1 MAPPMKPSREEMLA
15 VTMNQ
20 KLAKQGAKTRKLAE
34 ARDVNTMPD
43 PKTYAAVMGMLGTR
57 PDEMGFSVAHPQYKE
72 IMAVAEPAFVA
83 GTAAQL
89 TPFAKP
95 AAAGVKATGRAVGQ
109 ALNDRLLSGQSLTP
123 GLNTP
128 APISFVVKPKGGNWL
143 TGSVESSVKPLKIT
157 GPTHRDE
164 ALILG
169 GRWAQDADTPRGIR
183 TMAESAAINN
193 WIDRNLTNYIK
204 KEMATPEDPVRKLAD
219 QNISHLP
226 KDALERGEWLSE
238 QMEEIRRMEGFPGG
252 GFYNTNA
259 GRGWEN
265 LADEAIS
272 ITSPS
277 GVGKKGL
284 EENPWLS
291 KLDPQQSVYRA
302 RSIDMRELGFDHI
315 IDVLREDL
323 AAGRIRPEQLS
334 KVSMEQAVRRTHEY
348 DQEMAKKMREAA
360 IKQTE
365 GMPVHK
371 EYPEGYR
378 WVELAP
384 PKELPAGYSVVKDDM
399 TGSFKVVDASGKDA
413 VKRPENQMGHIN
425 VPFHKTEES
434 AIAEAMKYDK
444 RLEDA
449 LKYEGETMGHC
460 VGGYCPDVLE
470 GRSRIYS
477 LRDAKGEPHVTVE
490 VQPSAT
496 LTPEKRAAQIESLM
510 HRMRGEGMSEE
521 AAMRQVE
528 KLYPESET
536 FSRIVQI
543 KGKQNRAPNEQYLP
557 YVQDFVKGG
566 QWSDVGDL
574 RNTGLVEAS
583 SKLNHLAIQRM
594 KERGMQ
600 VPKYA
605 TEDELN
611 RLFDDYLNT
620 KPPEE
625 GMKDGGEVKATPVK
639 NKQALGMSKALQA
652 VHGFASKPF
661 GYNNPPGEMIS
672 EFLGIPATA
681 RTLERMGYG
690 EPLTTGKGMTT
701 KPREDTMEA
710 LMSVAPLAPAT
721 KNLPVGA
728 VIKNERG
735 NWLAGNPEKA
745 VAVLKSGTIA
755 GETPAQRIPR
765 HEELLKDPLLSA
777 ESRASVERHLA
788 QERRRDALD
797 KWVDSNLLNYVKKDM
812 GSPSDT
818 IRLTL
823 DKRRDEIE
831 AKFAKEQ
838 QRAQKIV
845 DKANAEVDPRKK
857 ANLMRQSQQM
867 LAEASFEKDLATS
880 NMFPIRPELQDYAA
894 DVGTVNQRVLY
905 GFPEQGMARNPE
917 ASAWENF
924 ADESIFPTKVKD
936 YLETKEGYGKY
947 VEAKDSF
954 EKALHDAR
962 ERMTQKWI
970 DAGLSQKQAAAA
982 TSKMDIFDLDSSLG
996 DTNLVRLTN
1005 EMNKYASTTNL
1016 IRAEQL
1022 KNNPWIEKLNP
1033 EEPIY
1038 KTSAGSVLNMNL
1050 DHVIDVLRED
1060 LTVGRIS
1067 PEQLNKVSIDQAI
1080 RRTQEYDIENARKMI
1095 QAKNAAREGMPVYK
1109 EYPEG
1114 FKWYE
1119 LNRPGDFAAESQS
1132 MGHSVRGYEPPYG
1145 HEDWVEGSGEMGS
1158 LGYGHGGWEGIK
1170 SGRAKVYSLVDPKGQ
1185 SHVTVEVG
1193 KPYLNRGFRG
1203 EANVPTGDEHTRLL
1217 EEYVQGQRE
1226 GTIPSNITAAEYWRQ
1241 KQGIAEPELPF
1252 EITQI
1257 KGKQNAAP
1265 NEEYLP
1271 FVQDFV
1277 TSSGMSVTR
1286 DLQNTGL
1293 RDISKMPQIQEY
1305 LKKKGI
1311 DTPRYIP
1318 EKQYLEYEDDFLMD
1332 QLYPPNQGMKRGGEV
1347 KMGVGGLLGKAA
1359 KAAKTAKGAENV
1371 VVPAAPTIV
1380 IPSKIS
1386 NVKEAIRESKGDFG
1400 ARRVERAADE
1410 IPNLEK
1416 LYKEEALRQ
1425 AFGGDN
1431 ARAVMT
1437 MNPADFEKYAKGLS
1451 KRTKADI
1458 GPKMA
1463 ELAKKGEIDKHTLTT
1478 DEYIQYLRGLTHGF
1492 DDVPFLSIDKEEF
1505 GLPLKPFISGHEGR
1519 HRSRALA
1526 ESGQPTSLV
1535 RLFPSAELRE
1545 PLPRRSQEEYIQAL
1559 RDELE
1564 LTGNLVLPEG
1574 RTGPAVVLP
1583 DIYAKGGE
1591 VKMGKGGN
1599 PSKKKAIDDFWA
1611 GMKEAVPPA
1620 NDLGPLDTLKQ
1631 NLSAAYEGAKKIP
1644 GNLYNL
1650 ATDPAGYVK
1659 NLPAPTGQQIMDAF
1673 GPGNVGAGFMGSYRP
1688 HTPLKPDPEVG
1699 TRYKVQDMGGL
1710 APRKEL
1716 DIEKIQGS
1724 QAKIFPWDAT
1734 HRNKLVTEVSEV
1746 PLTKPV
1752 LTEGGDEYMLDVNHI
1767 KNRIAGASNE
1777 GIANRI
1783 QDRINQAS
1791 WENLN
1796 LGGTGKV
1803 YGFPSR
1809 MGEGAEFFST
1819 FPADIAMDLLK
1830 QGALNKKELAALTKD
1845 IRTMKFEGKDAPF
1858 AGAAPVG
1865 TPEFEA
1871 QLRTGIPKSQGKKGQ
1886 EIPGATAGNLRK
1898 GLMDRLGMVGY
1909 QKRLGY
1915 NLPDLQGAVLAENLK
1930 GVPKGYVGNVA
1941 AELDPGAA
1949 LRPSKS
1955 SSYSTDF
1962 SGQYAGSMANMPV
1975 EFLMPNTYELIYRQM
1990 REKYP
1995 KDKYPK
2001 LTPES
2006 FRNMTIGAMEKRKEN
2021 ISEMIGQRSIDA
2033 VKTYQEGLK
2042 KGEFNPNNIQEVYD
2056 YMRRK
2061 KLELKL
2067 KSGGAVQT
2075 KSGLLKVKRKK

>member
-34 ARDVNTMPD
+34 SRNSSNAPD
-43 PKTYAAVMGMLGTR
+43 PKTYAAVMGMLGV
-57 PDEMGFSVAHPQYKE
+57 S
-72 IMAVAEPAFVA
+72 
-83 GTAAQL
+83 
-89 TPFAKP
+89 
-95 AAAGVKATGRAVGQ
+95 
-109 ALNDRLLSGQSLTP
+109 P
-123 GLNTP
+123 G
-128 APISFVVKPKGGNWL
+128 
-143 TGSVESSVKPLKIT
+143 E
-157 GPTHRDE
+157 
-164 ALILG
+164 
-169 GRWAQDADTPRGIR
+169 
-183 TMAESAAINN
+183 
-193 WIDRNLTNYIK
+193 
-204 KEMATPEDPVRKLAD
+204 
-219 QNISHLP
+219 
-226 KDALERGEWLSE
+226 
-238 QMEEIRRMEGFPGG
+238 GG
-252 GFYNTNA
+252 G
-259 GRGWEN
+259 E
-265 LADEAIS
+265 I
-272 ITSPS
+272 
-277 GVGKKGL
+277 
-284 EENPWLS
+284 
-291 KLDPQQSVYRA
+291 
-302 RSIDMRELGFDHI
+302 
-315 IDVLREDL
+315 
-323 AAGRIRPEQLS
+323 
-334 KVSMEQAVRRTHEY
+334 
-348 DQEMAKKMREAA
+348 
-360 IKQTE
+360 
-365 GMPVHK
+365 
-371 EYPEGYR
+371 
-378 WVELAP
+378 
-384 PKELPAGYSVVKDDM
+384 
-399 TGSFKVVDASGKDA
+399 
-413 VKRPENQMGHIN
+413 
-425 VPFHKTEES
+425 
-434 AIAEAMKYDK
+434 
-444 RLEDA
+444 
-449 LKYEGETMGHC
+449 
-460 VGGYCPDVLE
+460 
-470 GRSRIYS
+470 
-477 LRDAKGEPHVTVE
+477 
-490 VQPSAT
+490 
-496 LTPEKRAAQIESLM
+496 
-510 HRMRGEGMSEE
+510 
-521 AAMRQVE
+521 
-528 KLYPESET
+528 
-536 FSRIVQI
+536 
-543 KGKQNRAPNEQYLP
+543 
-557 YVQDFVKGG
+557 
-566 QWSDVGDL
+566 
-574 RNTGLVEAS
+574 
-583 SKLNHLAIQRM
+583 
-594 KERGMQ
+594 
-600 VPKYA
+600 
-605 TEDELN
+605 
-611 RLFDDYLNT
+611 
-620 KPPEE
+620 
-625 GMKDGGEVKATPVK
+625 KATPVK

-721 KNLPVGA
+721 KGAPVGMMFIGKKSKRWDQA
-728 VIKNERG
+728 MADLAAKMEKAGADPAEIWQKTGTFRGADGHLRQEISDQGATLLSKDDRNARVESIKKDIAEKQRQIAPTPQKDLFPKLLTEAKKDVRDDIGVLKGTVKHYNRNARTQGVYAPFIFEHPELYKAYPELNNLKITTEGGSGNTLGALSVTPSRGFYPGSMEIDIYDRGLKRDPNSTALHELQHAIQTIEGWSPGGNPTMAFTDLRAHDMLKKRLDELKRPSTFEEFQKANRFPDDKAKEAYDEYLRTHKSFVTPSIERELQKDVAMEFYRR
-735 NWLAGNPEKA
+735 LAGE
-745 VAVLKSGTIA
+745 
-755 GETPAQRIPR
+755 
-765 HEELLKDPLLSA
+765 A
-777 ESRASVERHLA
+777 EARATQDRMNMGMT
-788 QERRRDALD
+788 ERRQT
-797 KWVDSNLLNYVKKDM
+797 
-812 GSPSDT
+812 P
-818 IRLTL
+818 
-823 DKRRDEIE
+823 
-831 AKFAKEQ
+831 
-838 QRAQKIV
+838 
-845 DKANAEVDPRKK
+845 PP
-857 ANLMRQSQQM
+857 
-867 LAEASFEKDLATS
+867 ASY
-880 NMFPIRPELQDYAA
+880 DYP
-894 DVGTVNQRVLY
+894 Q
-905 GFPEQGMARNPE
+905 
-917 ASAWENF
+917 
-924 ADESIFPTKVKD
+924 
-936 YLETKEGYGKY
+936 
-947 VEAKDSF
+947 
-954 EKALHDAR
+954 
-962 ERMTQKWI
+962 
-970 DAGLSQKQAAAA
+970 
-982 TSKMDIFDLDSSLG
+982 
-996 DTNLVRLTN
+996 
-1005 EMNKYASTTNL
+1005 
-1016 IRAEQL
+1016 
-1022 KNNPWIEKLNP
+1022 
-1033 EEPIY
+1033 
-1038 KTSAGSVLNMNL
+1038 
-1050 DHVIDVLRED
+1050 ED
-1060 LTVGRIS
+1060 LFTK
-1067 PEQLNKVSIDQAI
+1067 PPM
-1080 RRTQEYDIENARKMI
+1080 EYKA
-1095 QAKNAAREGMPVYK
+1095 
-1109 EYPEG
+1109 
-1114 FKWYE
+1114 
-1119 LNRPGDFAAESQS
+1119 
-1132 MGHSVRGYEPPYG
+1132 
-1145 HEDWVEGSGEMGS
+1145 
-1158 LGYGHGGWEGIK
+1158 
-1170 SGRAKVYSLVDPKGQ
+1170 
-1185 SHVTVEVG
+1185 
-1193 KPYLNRGFRG
+1193 
-1203 EANVPTGDEHTRLL
+1203 
-1217 EEYVQGQRE
+1217 
-1226 GTIPSNITAAEYWRQ
+1226 
-1241 KQGIAEPELPF
+1241 
-1252 EITQI
+1252 
-1257 KGKQNAAP
+1257 
-1265 NEEYLP
+1265 
-1271 FVQDFV
+1271 
-1277 TSSGMSVTR
+1277 
-1286 DLQNTGL
+1286 
-1293 RDISKMPQIQEY
+1293 
-1305 LKKKGI
+1305 
-1311 DTPRYIP
+1311 
-1318 EKQYLEYEDDFLMD
+1318 
-1332 QLYPPNQGMKRGGEV
+1332 GGEV
-1347 KMGVGGLLGKAA
+1347 KMGVGGLLGKAS
-1359 KAAKTAKGAENV
+1359 KAAKAAKGAENV

-1559 RDELE
+1559 REELE